1 MTRRNFEVDF
11 STLNPALSLH
21 DGRLAEPWNSLPLP
35 DCTDWITG
43 NILLSVSQA
52 QSWSVAI
59 YPSSPDLVTDTHV
72 ASAAGLEPWFPT
84 HTPRDIYLSLL
95 HLEEKIPD
103 SILKAAL
110 LQRACEDIRRIL
122 AVRNQKGPLNSLLQR
137 GSVGDDLWQRFLR
150 AEKEI
155 EAELRDVVEEVSHFA
170 LHYACACRGGARI
183 VDC

>member
-1 MTRRNFEVDF
+1 M
-11 STLNPALSLH
+11 
-21 DGRLAEPWNSLPLP
+21 
-35 DCTDWITG
+35 
-43 NILLSVSQA
+43 
-52 QSWSVAI
+52 
-59 YPSSPDLVTDTHV
+59 
-72 ASAAGLEPWFPT
+72 
-84 HTPRDIYLSLL
+84 SLL

-170 LHYACACRGGARI
+170 MHCACDCRRGARL